1 MSAVSQFNVGR
12 DGTLR
17 LQLSTGIVVLNYTSF
32 EAQQQTKPVYS
43 RPVNS
48 PTIPAELPDHWTC
61 KFTIDRNSS
70 AIEDAIAQIEAT
82 YWAGGSAGI
91 NAGSVYQYINE
102 IDGSVS
108 TYQMNLCTIKLT
120 DAGTYKQDDIV
131 TQTLDIIA
139 STRVK
144 VA

>member
-1 MSAVSQFNVGR
+1 MSAVPQFNVGR

-17 LQLSTGIVVLNYTSF
+17 LQLASGILNLNYTSF

-48 PTIPAELPDHWTC
+48 PTIPVELPDHWTC

-70 AIEDAIAQIEAT
+70 GVEDAIAAIEAA
-82 YWAGGSAGI
+82 YWANDASGI
-91 NAGSVYQYINE
+91 NAGTVYQYINE
-102 IDGSVS
+102 TNGSVS
-108 TYQMNLCTIKLT
+108 TYQLNGCTLKLT

-131 TQTLDIIA
+131 TQTLDIMA

-144 VA
+144 VG